1 MLSFYKSTKRLFYAA
16 CICCTVFALLFY
28 VPVPKFTDFLGIPLT
43 IYYAG
48 LISPRLVDGGL
59 GTALWQ
65 FSLAILIPG
74 LLCTAPLSLAAA
86 WKYFRTANRFRTYC
100 DAVGFVDSI
109 NESIRCVNAEPALL
123 LSRKQKDRLIRSAKH
138 MMGLY
143 GFALIE
149 SGRVREGLDSLRE
162 FINAPKGNRELQ
174 CLAACGLL
182 RYYIILNDT
191 EMTERCSH
199 AVTVLSEKLPQGKRE
214 SLREL
219 ARQIKRLSEQPTEE
233 SLLYFTQRLSTAVTN
248 IERVHLQCL
257 LAELYHRMGDTD
269 TAEDYITQAKT
280 TAPAFLTVRKAE
292 AHIK

>member
-1 MLSFYKSTKRLFYAA
+1 MVFLYQYTKRLFYAV
-16 CICCTVFALLFY
+16 CVCCTVFALLFY
-28 VPVPKFTDFLGIPLT
+28 APVPKSTEFLGLPLT

-59 GTALWQ
+59 GAALWQ
-65 FSLAILIPG
+65 FFLAMLIPG
-74 LLCTAPLSLAAA
+74 MICTAPLSLMAA

-100 DAVGFVDSI
+100 DAVGFVESI
-109 NESIRCVNAEPALL
+109 NESIRCVNTEPTLL
-123 LSRKQKDRLIRSAKH
+123 LSKKQKDRLIHNAKH
-138 MMGLY
+138 MLGLY

-149 SGRVREGLDSLRE
+149 SGHVREGLDSLRE

-182 RYYIILNDT
+182 RYYQIFHDE

-199 AVTVLSEKLPQGKRE
+199 AVTVLSEKLHQEKRE

-219 ARQIKRLSEQPTEE
+219 ARQIKRLSEQPNEE
-233 SLLYFTQRLSTAVTN
+233 SLLYFSQRLSTAVTN

-257 LAELYHRMGDTD
+257 LAELYHRMGDTA
-269 TAEDYITQAKT
+269 TAGDYITQAKA
-280 TAPAFLTVRKAE
+280 TAPAFLTVRKTE
-292 AHIK
+292 AYIK